1 MKRTN
6 AGRAYGWAAF
16 WFTAA
21 VVFGVLGGI
30 QLWHIHSLRLRGE
43 VVLGQVLASDIPHCN
58 GERGGC
64 THPHRDW
71 IDVEYVTLAGQKIR
85 QRTTGGIRDDAAV
98 GGWIEVRYDREHP
111 RQVQDA
117 YSPLGYTVPLAVSGS
132 FTALFLVFA
141 VLLLRKRRRGL

>member
-16 WFTAA
+16 CVTAA

-30 QLWHIHSLRLRGE
+30 QLWHLHSLRLRGE
-43 VVLGQVLASDIPHCN
+43 VVIGQVLASDIPHCN
-58 GERGGC
+58 GGRGAC
-64 THPHRDW
+64 TNPHRDW
-71 IDVEYVTLAGQKIR
+71 IEVEYVTLAGQKIR

-117 YSPLGYTVPLAVSGS
+117 YSPLGYKVPLAVSGS
-132 FTALFLVFA
+132 FTAVFLVFA
-141 VLLLRKRRRGL
+141 GLLLRKRRRGL